1 MTFSYNIDWQHEEH
15 KVQYSFTQEQL
26 ALIATYEAPLK
37 IKLAEEQAA
46 KYRED
51 PDRYC
56 NLSSTASM
64 VALGKY
70 EPYTGAIGE
79 VSTFLFYLT
88 SDDEYIVKYQYANYE
103 PICLT
108 ALDSPTTSRLY
119 KVIPTSL
126 GYLVSYSLDGEIVC
140 EIFDDL

>member
-46 KYRED
+46 KYSED

-56 NLSSTASM
+56 SLSSTASM
-64 VALGKY
+64 VAQGKY

-119 KVIPTSL
+119 EIIPTSL